1 MNLWIDSS
9 RLPASDSRRLTS
21 TCMRHGSFFI
31 IPNTANNISEDFGL
45 NNARR
50 ILDRYQSQIPC
61 FNDDIQGTGC
71 VTLAAMLAALQVSQ
85 VKLEDVR
92 VVIFGSGTAGTG
104 IADQI
109 SDTIATE
116 TRKSKDEASKQI
128 WYVTAR

>member
-9 RLPASDSRRLTS
+9 RLPANDSRRLTS
-21 TCMRHGSFFI
+21 TCMRNGSFSSI
-31 IPNTANNISEDFGL
+31 RNTANNISEDFGL

-71 VTLAAMLAALQVSQ
+71 VTLAAMLAALHVSQ